1 MNYYYCD
8 TCLYCFSAEKFPD
21 RCPDCGAIEH
31 NGHAAV
37 RQATDTEVKE
47 LLRIRAEDNDRK
59 ENTQNEST

>member
-1 MNYYYCD
+1 VNYYYCD
-8 TCLYCFSAEKFPD
+8 TCHYCFSADKFPD
-21 RCPDCGAIEH
+21 RCPDCGAIEY
-31 NGHAAV
+31 NDHAAV